1 MKTRFDEKEIW
12 LNVEQRMNKIT
23 DMHTMHLLNVLAMFS
38 TKPGSVMSM
47 LIQDIEDGTFADSP
61 VWSSTAQT
69 EENMAES
76 LANVTGMTAD
86 ELTRYALTSPLG
98 LAIKAEL
105 EHRGVCVEP
114 ALNTLTGKG

>member
-12 LNVEQRMNKIT
+12 LNAEQRMNKIT
-23 DMHTMHLLNVLAMFS
+23 DMHTMHLLNVIAMFI
-38 TKPGSVMSM
+38 TKPSSVMSM

-69 EENMAES
+69 EEN
-76 LANVTGMTAD
+76 
-86 ELTRYALTSPLG
+86 

-105 EHRGVCVEP
+105 EHRGVRVES